1 MGAQWANGMRECD
14 QRESVQAFSY
24 SFEVNLIHAC
34 VSFVTDVFNVISIA
48 SILPTILKI
57 IACALVPFYTK
68 ISDVVSRAQA
78 LAIAMALYLIGY
90 IFQGAS
96 KTLLN
101 STKIIDRG
109 IMFALYD
116 VFATQQAMKP
126 LVAEDADWHTIYIV
140 VGTVAAA
147 GFPIRLVPLWYLRRK
162 SDRAHIG
169 KTGQQVIRKDIRWL
183 LTEFDAMGA
192 LLTTTLLPIITV
204 RSFKGNWKNPT
215 VIGVLCG
222 GIAVLALLVI
232 WQAKFS
238 TRPILLMRIWAKR
251 TCFGGLAVTFSLTVM
266 NAFNHQYL
274 STHLVVS
281 WGIEW
286 DHAALLQRGYLVI
299 HPIAE
304 LTAGLV
310 MKRFNT
316 CHLFTW
322 ADITID
328 LIGLALFIPARQSTS
343 SDAFVVISQVI
354 TGAASGM
361 VYVSATVAIT
371 GAVAKDDVA
380 TVIGATQI
388 LDSFG
393 YAFGAALSVAMC
405 MAVFVC
411 VATASM
417 KHVDLHEYDDTE
429 RTNAVS
435 LEEAEAKR

>member
-1 MGAQWANGMRECD
+1 MGA
-14 QRESVQAFSY
+14 
-24 SFEVNLIHAC
+24 H
-34 VSFVTDVFNVISIA
+34 
-48 SILPTILKI
+48 ILPTILKI
-57 IACALVPFYTK
+57 IACALVTFHTK
-68 ISDVVSRAQA
+68 ISDVVGRAQA
-78 LAIAMALYLIGY
+78 LAIAMALSLQDFTQFAAGQISYGVGSAGFLTLSQVLI
-90 IFQGAS
+90 
-96 KTLLN
+96 TD

-126 LVAEDADWHTIYIV
+126 LISEDADWHTIYIV

-169 KTGQQVIRKDIRWL
+169 ITGQQVIRKDIRWL

-192 LLTTTLLPIITV
+192 LLTTTLLPIITA
-204 RSFKGNWKNPT
+204 RSFKGNWKNAT
-215 VIGVLCG
+215 VIGLLCG
-222 GIAVLALLVI
+222 GIAVLALLVV

-238 TRPILLMRIWAKR
+238 TRPILPML
-251 TCFGGLAVTFSLTVM
+251 
-266 NAFNHQYL
+266 
-274 STHLVVS
+274 S

-286 DHAALLQRGYLVI
+286 DHGALLRRDYLVI
-299 HPIAE
+299 YPIAE

-316 CHLFTW
+316 CHLFTC

-361 VYVSATVAIT
+361 AYVSATVAIT
-371 GAVAKDDVA
+371 SAVAKDDVA
-380 TVIGATQI
+380 TVIGGQLVAPYA
-388 LDSFG
+388 DSQMLLLII
-393 YAFGAALSVAMC
+393 AIC

-411 VATASM
+411 IATASM
-417 KHVDLHEYDDTE
+417 RQVDLHEYNDAE
-429 RTNAVS
+429 RTDAV
-435 LEEAEAKR
+435 LVEEAEAKS